1 MKTTNSVT
9 LDGTECA
16 TISDGLAQALES
28 RLGMKK
34 SRKNDYESEVF
45 SSLLSEISGARTITI
60 IAEK

>member
-16 TISDGLAQALES
+16 TLSDGLSQALDF

-34 SRKNDYESEVF
+34 SRKNDYESDVF

>member
-16 TISDGLAQALES
+16 TLSDGLSQALDFH
-28 RLGMKK
+28 LGMKK